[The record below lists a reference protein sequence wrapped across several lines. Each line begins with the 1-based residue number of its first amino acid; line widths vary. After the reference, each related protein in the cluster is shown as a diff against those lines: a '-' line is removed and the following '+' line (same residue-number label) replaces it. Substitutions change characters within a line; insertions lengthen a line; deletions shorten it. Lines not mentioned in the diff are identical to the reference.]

1 MNVSLVSKRNVPD
14 DAIISIRSGAVRRQG
29 AANANKPFVFPQS
42 AVDGSDCVVKVDI
55 MQNIGSGYIVLRPN
69 QKEGR
74 QYEVVLGDNDMACE
88 INIDPTGVAS
98 PSAPAEDDAATAK
111 TKQAAKQYLD
121 GTGLL
126 PFVQGVLQVIA
137 KQQPQDPFAAMAKH
151 FNSASDEAVA
161 PMPGS
166 PKAAPTSPTKAMPES
181 PKATPDSPKAA
192 PESPKAEAVETA
204 EEIPPAGEEA
214 APPAEAA
221 VGTPRAEATD
231 DSEQKAPPPAAEA
244 PAEGQAEASKAD
256 KEEDDVDDH
265 KSVDDVDVQF
275 TATIRGKSL
284 VAEAEEE
291 KPAEQ
296 AQSPEGGTEGEEKA
310 EDASKEGEE
319 KMEDASKEGEEKMED
334 GTKEGEEKAEDAPT
348 EGGEKAEEAT
358 GETPAADVGEAEAG
372 AAEGTAE

>member
-42 AVDGSDCVVKVDI
+42 AVDGGDCVVKVDI

-88 INIDPTGVAS
+88 INIDPTGVES

-181 PKATPDSPKAA
+181 PKATPTSPKAA
-192 PESPKAEAVETA
+192 PESPKADAAETA
-204 EEIPPAGEEA
+204 EETSPAVEA
-214 APPAEAA
+214 AAPAAEAA
-221 VGTPRAEATD
+221 VGTPRAEAAD
-231 DSEQKAPPPAAEA
+231 DGEQKAPPPAAEEEA
-244 PAEGQAEASKAD
+244 PAEGQAEASK
-256 KEEDDVDDH
+256 EEHDVDDH

-284 VAEAEEE
+284 AAEAEDE
-291 KPAEQ
+291 KPAEE
-296 AQSPEGGTEGEEKA
+296 AEVQSPKGEAEGEEKA
-310 EDASKEGEE
+310 EDATKDGEE
-319 KMEDASKEGEEKMED
+319 KTEDATQEAEEQTED
-334 GTKEGEEKAEDAPT
+334 ATKEGEEKAEDVA
-348 EGGEKAEEAT
+348 
-358 GETPAADVGEAEAG
+358 GETPAADAGEAEAG
-372 AAEGTAE
+372 AEEGTAE

>member
-1 MNVSLVSKRNVPD
+1 MNVSLVSKKNVPD

-42 AVDGSDCVVKVDI
+42 AVDGGDCVVKVDI

-74 QYEVVLGDNDMACE
+74 QYEVILGDNDMACE
-88 INIDPTGVAS
+88 IKIDPTGVES

-126 PFVQGVLQVIA
+126 PFVQGVLQVVA

-166 PKAAPTSPTKAMPES
+166 PKAAPTSPTKSAPE
-181 PKATPDSPKAA
+181 SPKAA
-192 PESPKAEAVETA
+192 PEPEDKGDS
-204 EEIPPAGEEA
+204 
-214 APPAEAA
+214 AEAA
-221 VGTPRAEATD
+221 KESPPADEAAADGAEPGSPKNVEAPD
-231 DSEQKAPPPAAEA
+231 EGEQKASPPAAEEAA
-244 PAEGQAEASKAD
+244 PAEGQAEASKA
-256 KEEDDVDDH
+256 EDDVDDH

-275 TATIRGKSL
+275 TATIRGKNL
-284 VAEAEEE
+284 AAEAEEE
-291 KPAEQ
+291 KPTEQEDKSPTEEEKPTEQ
-296 AQSPEGGTEGEEKA
+296 AEEEKPS
-310 EDASKEGEE
+310 EEEE
-319 KMEDASKEGEEKMED
+319 KNTPEEEKPNENPA
-334 GTKEGEEKAEDAPT
+334 EEEKPNEQEENPT
-348 EGGEKAEEAT
+348 EEAKEE
-358 GETPAADVGEAEAG
+358 
-372 AAEGTAE
+372 